1 VGFELVADVFEDEVF
16 FEDAFTRRSVGDA
29 DVEEAF
35 ADFDVEQAE
44 DRFAAQPE
52 KAVERHVGV
61 ERVPE
66 QAGGLEFG

>member
-1 VGFELVADVFEDEVF
+1 MKSSLRMPSLADPW
-16 FEDAFTRRSVGDA
+16 ATRTWRRPLRISM
-29 DVEEAF
+29 
-35 ADFDVEQAE
+35 
-44 DRFAAQPE
+44 FAAQPE